1 MLLVIAPPLLFNII
15 AMDNEYYKRKN
26 THTSLKEWFNSRS
39 WFIVLEFII
48 FGAGLVTGA
57 LLCVVLK

>member
-1 MLLVIAPPLLFNII
+1 
-15 AMDNEYYKRKN
+15 MDNEYYKRKD

-48 FGAGLVTGA
+48 FGAGIVTGA